1 MMQPMTGLF
10 VRELAERS
18 GVNAQRVR
26 QLVELGILRPDA
38 AGRFHPADIQRVRI
52 LQALDRAGI
61 APAQVGQLIAAGAYS
76 LDWAQVL
83 FPDPT
88 PQVATTL
95 QQAAAE
101 PGFPPSL
108 VAGLYAAWELAR
120 PEPEQP
126 LRADDAEL
134 LRLAVLGYSAFGHD
148 ETVTLGIARQLGQS
162 LRRLA
167 ESQILLFRTRIQE
180 PLAAAGPSE
189 QRVRADA
196 ITAAA
201 TPLLPALERTVLLL
215 YRRHLEHYIIES
227 IVLNT
232 ETSLEQA
239 GLGQRRPGGPPAIA
253 FLDLTGYTTLTE
265 ERGDRAAADLAA
277 RLVELVSTVAH
288 QYGGHLVK
296 LLGDGVMFYFP
307 DPAQAVLAGL
317 ELVERIPDQGLPRA
331 RMGVNSGPVVFQDGD
346 YFGRTVNV
354 AARITDYARPGEVLV
369 SDSVATATTGP
380 HGVRYQ
386 PIGPIAL
393 KGVMTPVT
401 LHAAVP
407 TQ

>member
-1 MMQPMTGLF
+1 M
-10 VRELAERS
+10 RELAERS
-18 GVNAQRVR
+18 GVNVQRLR
-26 QLVELGILRPDA
+26 QLVDLGILSPDA
-38 AGRFHPADIQRVRI
+38 AGRFQPADIQRVRI
-52 LQALDRAGI
+52 IQALDRAGI
-61 APAQVGQLIAAGAYS
+61 APAQIGQLIAAGAYS

-88 PQVATTL
+88 PQVTTTF

-101 PGFPPSL
+101 LGLPHSL
-108 VAGLYAAWELAR
+108 VTGLYAAWELAR

-148 ETVTLGIARQLGQS
+148 ETVTLGIARQLGES

-180 PLAAAGPSE
+180 PLAAASPSQ
-189 QRVRADA
+189 QRGRADA
-196 ITAAA
+196 ITAVA

-239 GLGQRRPGGPPAIA
+239 GLGQPRSARPPAIA
-253 FLDLTGYTTLTE
+253 FLDLTGYTSLTE

-277 RLVELVSTVAH
+277 RLVEL
-288 QYGGHLVK
+288 
-296 LLGDGVMFYFP
+296 
-307 DPAQAVLAGL
+307 
-317 ELVERIPDQGLPRA
+317 
-331 RMGVNSGPVVFQDGD
+331 
-346 YFGRTVNV
+346 
-354 AARITDYARPGEVLV
+354 
-369 SDSVATATTGP
+369 
-380 HGVRYQ
+380 
-386 PIGPIAL
+386 AL
-393 KGVMTPVT
+393 
-401 LHAAVP
+401 
-407 TQ
+407 

>member
-1 MMQPMTGLF
+1 MRPMTGLS

-18 GVNAQRVR
+18 GVNAQRLR
-26 QLVELGILRPDA
+26 QLVDLGILRPDA
-38 AGRFHPADIQRVRI
+38 AGRFQPADIQRVRI
-52 LQALDRAGI
+52 IQALDRAGI
-61 APAQVGQLIAAGAYS
+61 APAQIGQLIAAGAYS

-88 PQVATTL
+88 PQVATTF

-101 PGFPPSL
+101 LRLPRSL

-180 PLAAAGPSE
+180 PLAATGPTE
-189 QRVRADA
+189 RRVRADA
-196 ITAAA
+196 IIAAA
-201 TPLLPALERTVLLL
+201 TALLPALERTVLLL
-215 YRRHLEHYIIES
+215 YRRHLEHYVIES
-227 IVLNT
+227 IVVNT

-239 GLGQRRPGGPPAIA
+239 GLGQRRPGRPPAIA
-253 FLDLTGYTTLTE
+253 FLDLTGYTSLTE
-265 ERGDRAAADLAA
+265 ERGDLAAADLAA
-277 RLVELVSTVAH
+277 RLVELVSAAAH
-288 QYGGHLVK
+288 QHGGHPVK

-317 ELVERIPDQGLPRA
+317 ELVQRIPGQGLPRA

-369 SDSVATATTGP
+369 SDSVATATNGP

>member
-1 MMQPMTGLF
+1 MRPMTGF
-10 VRELAERS
+10 SMRALAERS
-18 GVNAQRVR
+18 GVSLQRLR
-26 QLVELGILRPDA
+26 QLVDLGILSADA
-38 AGRFHPADIQRVRI
+38 AGRFQPADIQRVRI
-52 LQALDRAGI
+52 LQAMDRAGI
-61 APAQVGQLIAAGAYS
+61 APAQLGQLIAAGAWS

-101 PGFPPSL
+101 LRLPPGL
-108 VAGLYAAWELAR
+108 VAGLYGAWGLAR

-134 LRLAVLGYSAFGHD
+134 LRLAVLGYAAFGHD
-148 ETVTLGIARQLGQS
+148 QSVTLGIARQLGES

-180 PLAAAGPSE
+180 PLTAASPAE
-189 QRVRADA
+189 RRVRGEA

-201 TPLLPALERTVLLL
+201 APLLPALERTVLLL
-215 YRRHLEHYIIES
+215 YRRHLEHYVIES

-239 GLGQRRPGGPPAIA
+239 GLGQRRPARPPAIA

-265 ERGDRAAADLAA
+265 ERGDRAAADLAT
-277 RLVELVSTVAH
+277 RLVELVATVAH
-288 QYGGHLVK
+288 QHGGRPVK

-317 ELVERIPDQGLPRA
+317 ELVQRIPDQGLPRA
-331 RMGVNSGPVVFQDGD
+331 RIGINSGPVVFQDGD

-369 SDSVATATTGP
+369 SDSVATATNGP

-407 TQ
+407 TK

>member
-1 MMQPMTGLF
+1 MTGLSMP
-10 VRELAERS
+10 ELAERS
-18 GVNAQRVR
+18 GVNLQWLR
-26 QLVELGILRPDA
+26 QLVDLGILSPDA
-38 AGRFHPADIQRVRI
+38 AGRFQAADIQRVRI
-52 LQALDRAGI
+52 IQALDRAGI
-61 APAQVGQLIAAGAYS
+61 APAQLGQLIAAGAYS

-88 PQVATTL
+88 PQVTTTS
-95 QQAAAE
+95 QQVAAE
-101 PGFPPSL
+101 LGLPPSL
-108 VAGLYAAWELAR
+108 VVGLYGAWELAR
-120 PEPEQP
+120 PEPDQP

-148 ETVTLGIARQLGQS
+148 EAVTLGIARQLGES

-167 ESQILLFRTRIQE
+167 ESQILLFRTRIQA
-180 PLAAAGPSE
+180 PLTATSPSE

-215 YRRHLEHYIIES
+215 YRRHLEHYVIES
-227 IVLNT
+227 IVLNA

-239 GLGQRRPGGPPAIA
+239 GLGQRRPARPPAIA

-277 RLVELVSTVAH
+277 RLVELVSAVAH
-288 QYGGHLVK
+288 QYLGHPVK

-307 DPAQAVLAGL
+307 DPAHAVLAAL
-317 ELVERIPDQGLPRA
+317 ELVERIPAQGLPRA
-331 RMGVNSGPVVFQDGD
+331 RMGINSGPVVFQDGD
-346 YFGRTVNV
+346 YFGSTVNL

-369 SDSVATATTGP
+369 SDSVATAADRL

-393 KGVMTPVT
+393 KGVTTPVT

-407 TQ
+407 TE